1 MQKSRFLVVPSHS
14 DHWPLVV
21 NEGTLCGCGLILS
34 SIIGNIPELSND
46 KNSIIFNVGSS
57 NSLLRALKRS
67 VKLSDSSLK
76 LMFDNSI
83 KLSSKYG
90 INDWVTQYNKIIRVL
105 QN

>member
-1 MQKSRFLVVPSHS
+1 MPSHS

-21 NEGTLCGCGLILS
+21 NEALCGCGLILS

-57 NSLLRALKRS
+57 NSLLRALQRS